1 MAGFGLGSLAALV
14 VSSPQVRLAG
24 GVGLG
29 IGGGGVGGGRISD
42 RLRATLTG
50 AALTLWAAANQ
61 ATIKD
66 IASPDSGV
74 VIVLGVVTAVFGLS
88 LIVASNLRV
97 LEIPLGWL
105 QGGARV
111 TLRPSLAYLTRRPL
125 RAGLGICSVALVLT
139 LMTMTSVRIPTFN
152 HQFLSGLNEYDIR
165 VNAPT
170 RPGLSLPT
178 YVP

>member
-24 GVGLG
+24 GVGLV
-29 IGGGGVGGGRISD
+29 IVAAALGGGRISD

-125 RAGLGICSVALVLT
+125 RAGLGIGPFALVRT
-139 LMTMTSVRIPTFN
+139 LLTMTSVILPTFT
-152 HQFLSGLNEYDIR
+152 HQF
-165 VNAPT
+165 PT
-170 RPGLSLPT
+170 RPTP
-178 YVP
+178 YPIPAN